1 MRILKWQRR
10 ISMIILRRALKRRKK
25 EKILQKYLT
34 RNSYSRI
41 TVKRSKIRMNRM
53 TKIIRIIRRKS
64 QLIRR
69 IIHSLLSQ
77 GRVKAKNQEVVSII
91 KIII

>member
-34 RNSYSRI
+34 RNSYS
-41 TVKRSKIRMNRM
+41 RMNRM

-77 GRVKAKNQEVVSII
+77 GRVKAKNQEVVAII